1 MTKKTKNVDGF
12 SLKKEKKLKWFRTEE
27 FELNDGDILV
37 YRSNKSGKFWS
48 MRCWISEEKKYY
60 VKSLK
65 TKDKEKS
72 IELSKKHYL
81 EIQSKIHNGFQV
93 FDKTLGEL
101 CELFL
106 SEQEK
111 RVVVGRVGKGT
122 SGITESRYKTIKT
135 QINRHLLKYINGKT
149 RLSTIKNDVFQHNY
163 MNWRRKIKSQV
174 TDMTILNERST
185 INSLFKFGYDK
196 KFIQHHQLPIWEK
209 ISKTY
214 RTRESLLI
222 GEWREIYN
230 YTRNWSKDIDDR
242 QEIIKREMC
251 RNFILILCNTGLRFG
266 ELRYLKWKNVRLI
279 KEKNG
284 DLTSVIDVE
293 ISKTG
298 RRQNVI
304 GRSGEYFKRVK
315 KISKFTG
322 MNDWIFVDNNTG
334 EQLGTTTLY
343 RLWKEIIDNTSL
355 RDRIQK
361 YTYYCLRH
369 TYCTFRLMSNTDVFL
384 LSKNMGT
391 SVQHIETVY
400 GHVKMLDKRH
410 FLTTGKVT
418 ESDKVFT
425 DI

>member
-1 MTKKTKNVDGF
+1 
-12 SLKKEKKLKWFRTEE
+12 
-27 FELNDGDILV
+27 
-37 YRSNKSGKFWS
+37 
-48 MRCWISEEKKYY
+48 MRCWITEEKKYY
-60 VKSLK
+60 VKSLH

-81 EIQSKIHNGFQV
+81 EIQSKILNGFQV

-106 SEQEK
+106 VEQEK

-122 SGITESRYKTIKT
+122 SGITESRYKTIQT
-135 QINRHLLKYINGKT
+135 QVKRHLLNFINGKT
-149 RLSTIKNDVFQHNY
+149 RLSTIKNDVFKHNY
-163 MNWRRKIKSQV
+163 MNYRRKKNNNV
-174 TDMTILNERST
+174 TDMTVLNERST

-196 KFIQHHQLPIWEK
+196 QFIQHHQLPIWEK

-222 GEWREIYN
+222 EEWREIYK

-242 QEIIKREMC
+242 QEIVRREMC

-284 DLTSVIDVE
+284 EFTSVIDVE

-322 MNDWIFVDNNTG
+322 MNDWIFVDNDTG
-334 EQLGTTTLY
+334 NQLGTTTLY
-343 RLWKEIIDNTSL
+343 RLWGDIIKNTSL
-355 RDRIQK
+355 KDRIQK

-384 LSKNMGT
+384 LSKNMGC
-391 SVQHIETVY
+391 SVSHIETVY

-410 FLTTGKVT
+410 YLTEGKIT